1 MTTPMP
7 APAVLDR
14 EYLEIRAKILELAA
28 SLDRLDRG
36 AGDVSDDPR
45 MALIRRGFELLRDS
59 DGQRA
64 EQIQHLFSL
73 EYDPQWRTEFG
84 I

>member
-7 APAVLDR
+7 ARAVLDR
-14 EYLEIRAKILELAA
+14 EYLELRAKILELAA

-36 AGDVSDDPR
+36 DGDVSDDPR
-45 MALIRRGFELLRDS
+45 MALIRRGFKLLRDG